1 MKPIYVVM
9 IYECGRWDCCCS
21 FGYFTSKDKC
31 MEIIT
36 KMNQDDIAQ
45 GKQPKFAINTI
56 YKNETK

>member
-21 FGYFTSKDKC
+21 FGYFTNANKC
-31 MEIIT
+31 REQIT
-36 KMNQDDIAQ
+36 KLNEQA
-45 GKQPKFAINTI
+45 GKPLYAMNTI

>member
-21 FGYFTSKDKC
+21 FGYFTNADKC
-31 MEIIT
+31 REQIT
-36 KMNQDDIAQ
+36 KLNVQE
-45 GKQPKFAINTI
+45 GKPLYAMNTI